1 MLAHV
6 LEVGRQDPELVRTSP
21 HNQVVAQ
28 IDGSGLDDP
37 DRWATTWSAYRRKH
51 LTA

>member
-1 MLAHV
+1 M
-6 LEVGRQDPELVRTSP
+6 VRSAP

-37 DRWATTWSAYRRKH
+37 ATWAVTWAAYRRKH
-51 LTA
+51 QGV